1 MVTPRQEVKAGTEQS
16 PWRRAAYC
24 LLDVLTHDLLCS
36 IFNCVEEYQAGSGA
50 THKGLGFPR
59 LIINQKEVLQSCLQP
74 DLFFFFFLILYFF
87 INFFIF
93 Y

>member
-50 THKGLGFPR
+50 THKGLGLP
-59 LIINQKEVLQSCLQP
+59 ISITKV
-74 DLFFFFFLILYFF
+74 LILPYTH
-87 INFFIF
+87 NQLDLDNLSMKIF
-93 Y
+93 SQGHCSMY